1 MTGEEAD
8 AWLAQLELGMMWRC
22 LIATFEMD
30 PTRTRLLRELIDF
43 LAGKDVD
50 AARLAVSAIRKKV
63 ALLAQSRVS
72 AGSPRLEPEHRE
84 LLDSFGANGYVVLYH
99 ATPDLILILSV
110 RHQKEVGY

>member
-1 MTGEEAD
+1 MPPLKWTPRA
-8 AWLAQLELGMMWRC
+8 LAC
-22 LIATFEMD
+22 V
-30 PTRTRLLRELIDF
+30 RELFDF

-63 ALLAQSRVS
+63 ALLAQSPSIGRP
-72 AGSPRLEPEHRE
+72 ALDLEPEHRE
-84 LLDSFGANGYVVLYH
+84 LLVSFGANGYVVLYH